1 MQQFLPQLYEWA
13 IHPDKAPPHFDYSH
27 WMTVLGFA
35 TLLSL
40 VVGGIQSNLPLR
52 PSELLKSLVFG
63 FALNAAKFLTPR

>member
-1 MQQFLPQLYEWA
+1 
-13 IHPDKAPPHFDYSH
+13 
-27 WMTVLGFA
+27 MTVLGFA